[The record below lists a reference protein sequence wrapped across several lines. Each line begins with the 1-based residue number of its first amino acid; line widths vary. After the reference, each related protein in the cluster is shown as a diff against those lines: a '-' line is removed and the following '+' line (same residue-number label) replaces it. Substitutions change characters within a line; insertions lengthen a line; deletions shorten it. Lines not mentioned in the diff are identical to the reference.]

1 MYTCIRN
8 VYIIAT
14 SIAISIFSEQEQWK
28 VRDRRVLLWWW
39 FEEQKYNWGKSH
51 DTTKTISTGK
61 IDAV

>member
-1 MYTCIRN
+1 MYT
-8 VYIIAT
+8 AT